1 MKKYFYPK
9 LESLNEFIQEMN
21 NYNFKYKTKNI
32 RLNLD
37 NKKKK
42 IYNIN
47 LMTNFKPKINNNNL
61 LKTKSLSTFSFF
73 NVNKQKNKNQI
84 KNYKYDNIFVYKYKK
99 EKNMN
104 ENEDKKI
111 IKSMKDREK
120 YLVRGLSMTK
130 QEKKYFKKCI
140 KSNEIIN
147 NLISENEIINND
159 NNNFNFKKIKSLN
172 NKKRL
177 TISYSLNNLIKNKF
191 PLIIKSKT

>member
-9 LESLNEFIQEMN
+9 LETLNEFIQEMN

-37 NKKKK
+37 HKTKK

-73 NVNKQKNKNQI
+73 NVNKQNKKQI

-111 IKSMKDREK
+111 IKSIKDREK

-130 QEKKYFKKCI
+130 QEKKYFKKCVN
-140 KSNEIIN
+140 SNKGINNLVSEKEIIN
-147 NLISENEIINND
+147 HDI
-159 NNNFNFKKIKSLN
+159 NFKKIKLVN